1 MTEKYANASTLG
13 YAGFA
18 LTLWMVSMLN
28 AGWFGRSAGHMDLLM
43 AIAFGGGA
51 MGLAGLLEYFR
62 GHTTHMLLFLGFG
75 AFWCAWAV
83 HAHDLGTAM
92 MSPSAGGDMGWFFL
106 VWAVFAF
113 YIWLASMH
121 VGVMRNLFAL
131 GLWLT
136 LLALAIADWSGIV
149 GFTILGGYL
158 GLISALIGGYVSAAE
173 TINGSAGHD
182 VLPIGA
188 AHAAAAV
195 GDAAPTHAHA

>member
-28 AGWFGRSAGHMDLLM
+28 AGWFGRSASASHMDLLL
-43 AIAFGGGA
+43 ALAFGGGA
-51 MGLAGLLEYFR
+51 MGLAGLLEYFK
-62 GHTTHMLLFLGFG
+62 GHTTNMLLFLGFG

-92 MSPSAGGDMGWFFL
+92 MSPSAGGYMGWFFL

-121 VGVMRNLFAL
+121 AGVMRNLFAL
-131 GLWLT
+131 GVWLT
-136 LLALAIADWSGIV
+136 LLALAIADWSGIA
-149 GFTILGGYL
+149 GFTILSGYL
-158 GLISALIGGYVSAAE
+158 GLISALIGGYVSAAD
-173 TINGSAGHD
+173 TINASAGHA
-182 VLPIGA
+182 VLPTGSA
-188 AHAAAAV
+188 SMPAV
-195 GDAAPTHAHA
+195 VADPAHAHA